1 MPNAMNINDPAELAA
16 EYKRFYEMRNSK
28 KNNNNNN
35 NNKNNNNTKKA
46 NKNKKTNKNKKANNS
61 GTRRVT
67 RSQAK
72 KNNL

>member
-16 EYKRFYEMRNSK
+16 EYKRFKEIHNG
-28 KNNNNNN
+28 
-35 NNKNNNNTKKA
+35 NKNKKANNNTKKS
-46 NKNKKTNKNKKANNS
+46 NNGKKTNKNKKANNTS
-61 GTRRVT
+61 TRRVT